1 MPDHSIYDVVI
12 LGCGPAGLQ
21 AAIHAARK
29 KASVLLLG
37 RMNKSS
43 LYWAHVEN
51 LCCQFKVTGEELL
64 RVGREQALGFGAE
77 IVEED
82 ALHIAPQGRFF
93 EITTEG
99 GAQVVARTLV
109 VATGTTRNKLGIPG
123 EKELLGRGV
132 SYCVECDGGFFKNE
146 IVAVVGGQSAAAGGA
161 LTLTHFA
168 TSVHL
173 VCEKIEVA
181 EALKAQVLGRGVIL
195 HEGVK
200 PVEIVGTNSVEGLVL
215 SDGSRLPLAGVF
227 IELGAKGV
235 LELAATLGLNLDES
249 MKYVDT
255 DKRMRTNVP
264 GVFAAGDIAGP
275 PLQIAKAI
283 GEGCVAG
290 LEAATYA
297 KKIKEAQ
304 EPGDEEEDEL

>member
-1 MPDHSIYDVVI
+1 MPDHPLYDVVI

-37 RMNKSS
+37 RMDKSS

-51 LCCQFKVTGEELL
+51 LCCQFKVTGEEML
-64 RVGREQALGFGAE
+64 RIGREQALGFGAE
-77 IVEED
+77 IIGED
-82 ALHIAPQGRFF
+82 ALRIEQKGRFF
-93 EITTEG
+93 ELSTESG
-99 GAQVVARTLV
+99 QAVVARTLV
-109 VATGTTRNKLGIPG
+109 IATGTTRNKLGIPG

-132 SYCVECDGGFFKNE
+132 SYCVECDGGFFRNE
-146 IVAVVGGQSAAAGGA
+146 DVAVIGGHSAAAGGA
-161 LTLTHFA
+161 LTLTHTA
-168 TSVHL
+168 KSVHL
-173 VCEKIEVA
+173 VCEKLDVA
-181 EALKAQVLGRGVIL
+181 EALRAQILERGVIL

-200 PVEIVGTNSVEGLVL
+200 PLEITGENAVDGLSL
-215 SDGSRLPLAGVF
+215 SDGSRLAVAGVF